1 MPGGSVEKE
10 ELQTY
15 PQGHVYT
22 VQENGWMDATVWAF
36 YVQEL
41 LKYEIDAPSVLL
53 VDNFDAHVSDA
64 GINVV
69 SEETSALVCQLPT
82 NSTAV
87 CQPLDV
93 GVMGPLKKK
102 ITAQWVAETGVEKVV
117 EVECTCAEECVCVAE
132 CDCSEECMCGDDC
145 LCADECVCMVECK
158 CMEVCVYEEEQAS
171 DTSYEGEDPAAK
183 KKRQLSLAAA
193 KRQATIQRTIKAW
206 EELSSDVIIK
216 SFAKALPKSPVV
228 EV

>member
-1 MPGGSVEKE
+1 MG
-10 ELQTY
+10 
-15 PQGHVYT
+15 PQRSYT
-22 VQENGWMDATVWAF
+22 IRTKRKAIAKAEVVGERAASKQLEIPRRTLRDWMDAKERIIGF
-36 YVQEL
+36 E
-41 LKYEIDAPSVLL
+41 
-53 VDNFDAHVSDA
+53 DA
-64 GINVV
+64 GINEV

-93 GVMGPLKKK
+93 GVMSPLKKK
-102 ITAQWVAETGVEKVV
+102 ITAQWVAETGVDKVV
-117 EVECTCAEECVCVAE
+117 EVECTCAEECVCVEE
-132 CDCSEECMCGDDC
+132 CECTEECMCGDDC
-145 LCADECVCMVECK
+145 LCSDECVCMVECK
-158 CMEVCVYEEEQAS
+158 CLEVCVCEEEQAS

-193 KRQATIQRTIKAW
+193 KRQATIARTIKEW
-206 EELSSDVIIK
+206 EEQSSDVIIK